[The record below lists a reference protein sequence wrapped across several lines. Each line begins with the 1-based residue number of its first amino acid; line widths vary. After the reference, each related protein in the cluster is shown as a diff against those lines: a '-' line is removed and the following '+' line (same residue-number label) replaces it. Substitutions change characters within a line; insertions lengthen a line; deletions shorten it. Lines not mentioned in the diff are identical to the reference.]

1 MSNFDWKKK
10 HWTLYQ
16 GRFDYDCHNHW
27 NFLRTEGSKRIT
39 TESIPGWHG
48 YRKTYQW
55 NLWGS
60 VADRFCSLQK
70 MDQRVM
76 PQQKFYSLTLGN
88 KITPRQMQIA
98 RLILLV
104 FRSNPTS
111 RIRKVGQ
118 CHSLKAFHDHQGF
131 WSTSKC
137 LRLKN
142 IFYFPIVKIPLELV
156 TLRWATASSRLNT

>member
-1 MSNFDWKKK
+1 MIKKTLYNIMSNFDWKKK

-104 FRSNPTS
+104 FRSNPTP
-111 RIRKVGQ
+111 RIRKVG
-118 CHSLKAFHDHQGF
+118 SMSFLESISWSSGLLIDIKMLKIE
-131 WSTSKC
+131 K
-137 LRLKN
+137 
-142 IFYFPIVKIPLELV
+142 YFLLSN
-156 TLRWATASSRLNT
+156 R